1 MKKLAALF
9 GIVAVV
15 VVGYLA
21 FTTVAPTTSVP
32 MAVAAGQTYTATV
45 YVAGHGGHFAKAE
58 VTIDPSDANAPIKIT
73 NLDKVDIGDSKSHP
87 THDARID
94 SNDPNVLF
102 WSTYIPD
109 ANKKM
114 HVGKSDLKTGKVIQ
128 DVTLTPDAARSPG
141 EKAPLYCASGQSKA
155 YYMPVFMG
163 MEGYV
168 DMFDKKTME
177 LKHRVFISDMGYK
190 KGTYKFTHGTN
201 SPDMKTFVFTMN
213 QVKDGK
219 MTGDVDFV
227 LVDLHQLEKGKLKVI
242 TKNTLKGDPNNTIT
256 FRQYYTQDGKYI
268 TQSAADRLWV
278 LDAKTLKLV
287 DEKMM
292 PAGHQLHDAM
302 PTPDGKFAL
311 LTVRN
316 VTEGCDVEGK
326 GIKDDKG
333 ETKTITDGVFM
344 LYDAGAKKVS
354 DKATSTCFGC
364 HKTMGKGDKNAVLC
378 GLDANFKK

>member
-1 MKKLAALF
+1 MKKLAVLF

-21 FTTVAPTTSVP
+21 LTTVAPTTT
-32 MAVAAGQTYTATV
+32 AVAAGPTYSATV
-45 YVAGHGGHFAKAE
+45 YVAGHGGHFAQAD
-58 VTIDPSDANAPIKIT
+58 VTIDPSDVNAPVKI
-73 NLDKVDIGDSKSHP
+73 NKLDRVVIGDKVSHA

-94 SNDPNVLF
+94 SNDPTVLF

-128 DVTLTPDAARSPG
+128 DVTLTPDPARAPG
-141 EKAPLYCASGQSKA
+141 EKAPLYCASGQSKDT
-155 YYMPVFMG
+155 YMPVFMG
-163 MEGYV
+163 TEGYV
-168 DMFDKKTME
+168 DVFAKKD
-177 LKHRVFISDMGYK
+177 LKHLHRVFISDMGYA

-227 LVDLHQLEKGKLKVI
+227 LVDLPQLEKGKLKVI

-256 FRQYYTQDGKYI
+256 FRMYFTHDGKYI

-278 LDAKTLKLV
+278 LDAKTLKMV

-292 PAGHQLHDAM
+292 MPGHQLHDAM
-302 PTPDGKFAL
+302 PTPDGKYAL
-311 LTVRN
+311 MTVRN

-326 GIKDDKG
+326 GIKDEKG
-333 ETKTITDGVFM
+333 EAKTITDGALMF
-344 LYDAGAKKVS
+344 YDAGAKKIS
-354 DKATSTCFGC
+354 DKAVSTCQGC
-364 HKTMGKGDKNAVLC
+364 HKSMGLGDKNAVLC
-378 GLDANFKK
+378 GIDANYKK

>member
-1 MKKLAALF
+1 MKKLAVLF
-9 GIVAVV
+9 GIIAVV

-21 FTTVAPTTSVP
+21 LTTVAPTTTVP
-32 MAVAAGQTYTATV
+32 VAVAAGPSYSATV

-58 VTIDPSDANAPIKIT
+58 VTIDPSDANAPVKIT
-73 NLDKVDIGDSKSHP
+73 NLDKIDIGDSKSHP

-94 SNDPNVLF
+94 SNDPNTLF

-109 ANKKM
+109 TNKKM

-128 DVTLTPDAARSPG
+128 DVTLTPDAARAPG

-155 YYMPVFMG
+155 FYMPVFMG
-163 MEGYV
+163 VEGYV
-168 DMFDKKTME
+168 DVFDKKD
-177 LKHRVFISDMGYK
+177 LSHKHRVFISDLGYA
-190 KGTYKFTHGTN
+190 KGSYKFTHGTN
-201 SPDMKTFVFTMN
+201 SPDMKTFILTMN

-219 MTGDVDFV
+219 STGDVDFV
-227 LVDLHQLEKGKLKVI
+227 LVDLAALENGKFKQI
-242 TKNTLKGDPNNTIT
+242 AKATLKGDPEKTIT
-256 FRQYYTQDGKYI
+256 FREYFTRDGKYI
-268 TQSAADRLWV
+268 MQSAADRLWV

-311 LTVRN
+311 MTVRN

-326 GIKDDKG
+326 GIKDEKG
-333 ETKTITDGVFM
+333 EAKTITDGVFM
-344 LYDAGAKKVS
+344 LYDAGAKTVNA
-354 DKATSTCFGC
+354 KATSACFAC
-364 HKTMGKGDKNAVLC
+364 HKGMGKGDKNAVLC

>member
-1 MKKLAALF
+1 MKKLLVLF

-15 VVGYLA
+15 VVSYLA
-21 FTTVAPTTSVP
+21 LTTVAPTTTMPV
-32 MAVAAGQTYTATV
+32 AVAAGPTYSATI

-58 VTIDPSDANAPIKIT
+58 VTVDPSDANAPVKVT
-73 NLDKVDIGDSKSHP
+73 NLDKIDIGDSKSHP
-87 THDARID
+87 SHDARID

-102 WSTYIPD
+102 WSTYMPD

-128 DVTLTPDAARSPG
+128 DVTLTPDPARSPG
-141 EKAPLYCASGQSKA
+141 EKPPLYCASGQSKDTF
-155 YYMPVFMG
+155 MPVFMG
-163 MEGYV
+163 VEGYV
-168 DMFDKKTME
+168 DVFSKKD
-177 LKHRVFISDMGYK
+177 LKQLHRVFISDMGYA

-219 MTGDVDFV
+219 ATGDVDFV
-227 LVDLHQLEKGKLKVI
+227 LVDLAQLEQGKLKVI

-256 FRQYYTQDGKYI
+256 FRQFFTRDGKYI

-302 PTPDGKFAL
+302 PTPDGKFAI

-326 GIKDDKG
+326 GIKDEKG
-333 ETKTITDGVFM
+333 EMKTITDGTVM
-344 LYDAGAKKVS
+344 LYDAGAKTVNT
-354 DKATSTCFGC
+354 KATSVCFGC
-364 HKTMGKGDKNAVLC
+364 HKGMGKGDKNAVLC

>member
-1 MKKLAALF
+1 MKKLLVLF

-15 VVGYLA
+15 VVSYLA
-21 FTTVAPTTSVP
+21 LTTVAPTTTMP
-32 MAVAAGQTYTATV
+32 TAVAAGPTYSATV
-45 YVAGHGGHFAKAE
+45 YVAGHGGHFAQAD
-58 VTIDPSDANAPIKIT
+58 VTIDPNDANAPVKI
-73 NLDKVDIGDSKSHP
+73 NKLDRIVIGDNKTHP

-94 SNDPNVLF
+94 SNDPTVMF

-109 ANKKM
+109 PNKKM

-128 DVTLTPDAARSPG
+128 DVALTPDPARAPG
-141 EKAPLYCASGQSKA
+141 DKPPLYCASGQSKE

-163 MEGYV
+163 TEGYV
-168 DMFDKKTME
+168 DVFTKKDLTH
-177 LKHRVFISDMGYK
+177 KHRVFISDMGYA

-201 SPDMKTFVFTMN
+201 STDMKTWLFTMN

-227 LVDLHQLEKGKLKVI
+227 LVDMAQLEQGKLKVI

-256 FRQYYTQDGKYI
+256 FRQYFTKDGKYVM
-268 TQSAADRLWV
+268 QSAADRLWV

-302 PTPDGKFAL
+302 PTPDGKYAL
-311 LTVRN
+311 MTVRN
-316 VTEGCDVEGK
+316 VTTGCDVEGK
-326 GIKDDKG
+326 PVVKEGKNVD
-333 ETKTITDGVFM
+333 ITDGVLMF
-344 LYDAGAKKVS
+344 YDAGAKKVS
-354 DKATSTCFGC
+354 DKIVSTCQGC
-364 HKTMGKGDKNAVLC
+364 HKGMGLGDRNAVLC
-378 GLDANFKK
+378 GLDANYKK

>member
-32 MAVAAGQTYTATV
+32 MAVAAGQTYSATV

-58 VTIDPSDANAPIKIT
+58 VTIDPSDANAPVKIT
-73 NLDKVDIGDSKSHP
+73 NLDKIDIGDSKSHP

-109 ANKKM
+109 TNKKM

-128 DVTLTPDAARSPG
+128 DVTLTPDAARAAG
-141 EKAPLYCASGQSKA
+141 EKAPLYCASGQSKDF
-155 YYMPVFMG
+155 YMPVFMG
-163 MEGYV
+163 TEGYV
-168 DMFDKKTME
+168 DVFTKKDLT
-177 LKHRVFISDMGYK
+177 LKHRVFISDMGYA

-227 LVDLHQLEKGKLKVI
+227 LVDLPQLEKGKLKVI

-256 FRQYYTQDGKYI
+256 FRMFFTKDGKFI

-316 VTEGCDVEGK
+316 VTDGCDVEGK
-326 GIKDDKG
+326 PIKDEKG
-333 ETKTITDGVFM
+333 EAKTITDGVFM
-344 LYDAGAKKVS
+344 VYDAGAKTVNA
-354 DKATSTCFGC
+354 KATSTCFGC